1 MKNKKKLLSISS
13 LLPFLLVPA
22 ISSCKSHQEAPINA
36 KKEVASNNHSDEHR
50 ISVEYDLNEFNFSK
64 GKQYELQ
71 KLVRNVKKEWDLDL
85 NQLWNSITKR
95 HSWANLFID
104 RFDKEQISNLLPWS
118 SQKIYEDKYGRI
130 IKNNEKVTVDDNY
143 KDYLKWLDNYLV
155 KDFNSL
161 NVEEKLTPSNSKDS
175 FFGVFK
181 YKLENTIYDAN
192 DFFVNF
198 VKLDSPEYLDD
209 IWTNVFFVNKYSE
222 LEEYVSGMDSAAAK
236 KELRQ
241 NLLPKIQ
248 SLFENNKSKDMF
260 FSVAI
265 IPTYNENMF
274 IRNMYYDN
282 EKGNLIAK
290 MSFLNSE
297 QISDKLNLLIV
308 PIWYK
313 PKFHIVFEPWKQ
325 LKPTYDTFGFPVDET
340 VYYSRKLSSK
350 FTNIDNFIIRNKRT
364 LNFILD
370 DSYNENEWINIPYHQ
385 TFEWTLL
392 TYTANLYFDNLFY
405 CYLDHFINGQS
416 YTFENFLDQEA
427 ENKFIKFLSYKLRIN
442 ELDARNFFN
451 KIQNLEK
458 LNYLEIPLLKKW
470 VMQDFKDYDKEIDI
484 KETF

>member
-1 MKNKKKLLSISS
+1 MKKIKKLLISAFALSI
-13 LLPFLLVPA
+13 LLPSFAL
-22 ISSCKSHQEAPINA
+22 SCKSHQETQINIE
-36 KKEVASNNHSDEHR
+36 KEVASTNNSDEHL
-50 ISVEYDLNEFNFSK
+50 ISVEDGFNKFYLPK
-64 GKQYELQ
+64 DQQYELQ
-71 KLVRNVKKEWDLDL
+71 KLVRNAQRDWDLDL

-104 RFDKEQISNLLPWS
+104 RFDKEQINNLLPWS

-143 KDYLKWLDNYLV
+143 KDYLKSLENYLV
-155 KDFNSL
+155 KELTEL
-161 NVEEKLTPSNSKDS
+161 NVEEKLLLSNSKDS

-181 YKLENTIYDAN
+181 YQLENNIYDVN

-198 VKLDSPEYLDD
+198 VKLDSPEYMDD
-209 IWTNVFFVNKYSE
+209 IWTNVFFVNRYSE
-222 LEEYVSGMDSAAAK
+222 LEEYISRMDSPEVK

-297 QISDKLNLLIV
+297 EISDKLNLLIA
-308 PIWYK
+308 PIWYQ
-313 PKFHIVFEPWKQ
+313 PKFHLGFEHRKQ
-325 LKPTYDTFGFPVDET
+325 LEAKPETSNLPVYENI
-340 VYYSRKLSSK
+340 YYSRNFSAK
-350 FTNIDNFIIRNKRT
+350 FTNIDNFIIRNKRN
-364 LNFILD
+364 LHFLLS
-370 DSYNENEWINIPYHQ
+370 DSYNKNKQTVLPYHQ
-385 TFEWTLL
+385 TFEQTLL

-427 ENKFIKFLSYKLRIN
+427 ENKFINFLSYKLRIN

-458 LNYLEIPLLKKW
+458 LNYFEISLLKKW
-470 VMQDFKDYDKEIDI
+470 VMQDFKDYDKEINVKSI
-484 KETF
+484 